1 SIFRSAEN
9 LTEKYERIKRI
20 EDEITIYY
28 TRLQEQN
35 LDAQHSEELA
45 SGMMKLRA
53 TVYAAKYVKDVMH
66 NIKSMMESEEALS
79 VEILKRLQGLVGKSL
94 NELNEFITADNET
107 KELPAH
113 WEERNDTFFRETLA
127 RLYQSIKREGKNGV
141 PISTMTNVANHTVT

>member
-1 SIFRSAEN
+1 QVYLLTQDFIVDCYGLTKNSNRTEGWKSIFRSAEN

-79 VEILKRLQGLVGKSL
+79 VEILKRLQG
-94 NELNEFITADNET
+94 F
-107 KELPAH
+107 
-113 WEERNDTFFRETLA
+113 
-127 RLYQSIKREGKNGV
+127 
-141 PISTMTNVANHTVT
+141 